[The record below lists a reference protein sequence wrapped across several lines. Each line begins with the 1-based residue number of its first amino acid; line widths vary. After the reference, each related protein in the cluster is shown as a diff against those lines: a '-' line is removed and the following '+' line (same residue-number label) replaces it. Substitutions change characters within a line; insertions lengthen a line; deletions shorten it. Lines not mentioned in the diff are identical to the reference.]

1 MCRVLYTIEQDCV
14 SVLSKIFHRPK
25 FRHKI
30 MFFTNAFLSQSE
42 QPSISLGTASLS
54 EKASGRTELTLA
66 NISIPEAPVT
76 CLYTDL
82 GARVSLVDKMQS

>member
-1 MCRVLYTIEQDCV
+1 MRRVLYTIEQDCV

-54 EKASGRTELTLA
+54 EKASGRTELTLQTYPYLRHL
-66 NISIPEAPVT
+66 S
-76 CLYTDL
+76 
-82 GARVSLVDKMQS
+82 RVCTLILVQEFP